1 MNRQMEQVNITE
13 NLANAYSYAF
23 IETAPYSFIIPTKA
37 QYVAVNLRRKICHC
51 LSCGASVQVD
61 YKQEGVVYFSRAR
74 FEKQRKLYEKRGLVF
89 PDRDALEAQAPF
101 IYREEGYCS
110 ACAERA
116 LTGKDVGQTIYNLCR
131 ALHLRDRKALDEAR
145 AAMGERIK
153 TWLGGIAS
161 SAQLSGYDLSSY
173 SSLENLLCMVVLD
186 DLRGVE
192 ECLAAYREDARNQ
205 IGRIEELLRQAD
217 DRWEAYAARPTTIYE
232 SMSDELYHEY
242 TVAFPVKET
251 VDQEF
256 YALRKI
262 EKSRVRLFLEQARLQ
277 TVEELLAEAGFLPV
291 WVDWLIDRVT
301 ALRL

>member
-1 MNRQMEQVNITE
+1 MNKQIERVNITE

-37 QYVAVNLRRKICHC
+37 QYVAINLRRKICHC

-74 FEKQRKLYEKRGLVF
+74 FEKQREIYKNQRLVF
-89 PDRDALEAQAPF
+89 PDRDALEAQASF
-101 IYREEGYCS
+101 IYHEEGYCS

-116 LTGKDVGQTIYNLCR
+116 LTDKDAGQTIYNLCR
-131 ALHLRDRKALDEAR
+131 ALYLRDQKALDEAR
-145 AAMGERIK
+145 AAMGGRIK
-153 TWLGGIAS
+153 TWLGGITS

-173 SSLENLLCMVVLD
+173 SSLENLLCTVVLD
-186 DLRGVE
+186 DLSGVKA
-192 ECLAAYREDARNQ
+192 CLAAYREDARKQ
-205 IGRIEELLRQAD
+205 IGRIEELLARAE

-251 VDQEF
+251 ADQEF

-262 EKSRVRLFLEQARLQ
+262 EKSRVCLFLEQPRIQ

-301 ALRL
+301 ALKV